1 MTNRGSRFA
10 LVSSVKV
17 VLKSNESGRA
27 SIEFYGAAVRDIVTA
42 DAGAAPV
49 SQRVFPTELTP
60 FPFFKDF
67 PSASIRT

>member
-1 MTNRGSRFA
+1 VANRGSRFV
-10 LVSSVKV
+10 LVSSVEV
-17 VLKSNESGRA
+17 ALKSNESGRA
-27 SIEFYGAAVRDIVTA
+27 SIGFYAAAVRDIVTA

-49 SQRVFPTELTP
+49 SQRMFPTELTP